1 MANSRDLRGQGSL
14 EYVVLL
20 TFTIVFFIIVVSVAT
35 DQLSI
40 VGKQQRKQQAQLA
53 LKQIADAATDVYQ
66 QGSGAKS
73 VISVT
78 FPPGVDP
85 GSGYIINNTL
95 HISFE
100 GSDITYLL
108 GFPLTGVLPGSPGA
122 YTMQFVSQGGSVSLG
137 LTPFIIVPT
146 YLSFTFCAQPYPQSS
161 SQSLAYSNN
170 QNVTTSVTIT
180 ANWTNGSATM
190 SFFPSS
196 FAIPF
201 GGNQSV
207 VVNVTAAANV
217 TGTFSGMLLSNTT
230 NYTATTPITVSVEN
244 CGGNATPTVAQAIV
258 RTYSDNTYTVQKSA
272 FNPIE
277 NVTLTGTQWVPSS
290 TVDLDITNSSGSS
303 VPGYPKGVSA
313 NPSGTFTEIFDP
325 SGLPSGTYTA
335 HASQAGVVKTSTFTL
350 RGCT

>member
-1 MANSRDLRGQGSL
+1 MANSRDLKGQGSL

-20 TFTIVFFIIVVSVAT
+20 SFTIVFFIIVVSVAS
-35 DQLSI
+35 DQLSA

-53 LKQIADAATDVYQ
+53 LKQIADSATDVYQ

-108 GFPLTGVLPGSPGA
+108 GFPITGVLPGSPGSF
-122 YTMQFVSQGGSVSLG
+122 TMQFVSQGGSVSLG

-170 QNVTTSVTIT
+170 QNISTQVQIT
-180 ANWTNGSATM
+180 ADWANGSATM
-190 SFFPSS
+190 SYSPSS
-196 FAIPF
+196 FNISF

-207 VVNVTAAANV
+207 EINVTAAANI
-217 TGTFSGMLLSNTT
+217 TGTFSGVLFSNTT

-244 CGGNATPTVAQAIV
+244 CGGGVTPTVAQALV
-258 RTYSDNTYTVQKSA
+258 RTYSDSTYTVQKSA
-272 FNPIE
+272 FNPVE
-277 NVTLTGTQWVPSS
+277 SVTLTGTQWVPSS
-290 TVDLDITNSSGSS
+290 TVTFDITNSSGSS
-303 VPGYPKGVSA
+303 MPGYPKGVSA
-313 NPSGTFTEIFDP
+313 NPSGTFIDIFDP

-335 HASQAGVVKTSTFTL
+335 QASQAGVIKTSTFTL

>member
-1 MANSRDLRGQGSL
+1 MSKSITRRGQGSL

-20 TFTIVFFIIVVSVAT
+20 SFTIVFFIIIVSVAT

-73 VISVT
+73 TISVI
-78 FPPGVDP
+78 FPSGVDP
-85 GSGYIINNTL
+85 GSGYIIDKSL

-108 GFPLTGVLPGSPGA
+108 GFNITGVLPSSPGA
-122 YTMQFVSQGGSVSLG
+122 YTMQFISQGGSVSLG
-137 LTPFIIVPT
+137 LTPFTIDPP
-146 YLSFTFCAQPYPQSS
+146 YLSFVFCAQPYAQNS
-161 SQSLAYSNN
+161 SQTLIYSNN
-170 QNVTTSVTIT
+170 QNISTPIQITTDW
-180 ANWTNGSATM
+180 ANDSATM
-190 SFFPSS
+190 SYSPSS
-196 FAIPF
+196 FDISF

-207 VVNVTAAANV
+207 EINVTASANI
-217 TGTFSGMLLSNTT
+217 TGTFSGVLFSNTT
-230 NYTATTPITVSVEN
+230 NYTATTIITVSVEN
-244 CGGNATPTVAQAIV
+244 CGGGVTPTVAQAIV
-258 RTYSDNTYTVQKSA
+258 RTYSDSTYTVLKSA
-272 FNPIE
+272 FNPVE

-290 TVDLDITNSSGSS
+290 TVTFDITNSSGSS
-303 VPGYPKGVSA
+303 VPGYPKEVST
-313 NPSGTFTEIFDP
+313 NPSGTFTEVFDT

-335 HASQAGVVKTSTFTL
+335 NATEEGVSKTFTFTL